1 MKTVEDLKKFEVEI
15 YQLKVGVYHYD
26 FEIKDEF
33 FQLLGTS
40 LVEKGH
46 LGAAVT
52 LEKSRD
58 FFKLTFQIRGHVTLT
73 CDRSLDEFEHYINA
87 NKNLILRYGEK
98 NEEISDDQETITP
111 DTLSINL
118 AKYIYEY
125 IGLEIPY
132 KKLHPRFRDQSTSDD
147 DLLVYQTETYKKED
161 LENDIDPRWKA
172 LLKLK
177 NN

>member
-1 MKTVEDLKKFEVEI
+1 MEDLKKFEVEI
-15 YQLKVGVYHYD
+15 YQLKVGIHHYN

-40 LVEKGH
+40 LVEKGL
-46 LGAAVT
+46 LGTVVT

-58 FFKLTFQIRGHVTLT
+58 FFKLNFQIRGHVTLT
-73 CDRSLDEFEHYINA
+73 CDRSLDEFEHYINV
-87 NKNLILRYGEK
+87 NKNLFIRYAERA
-98 NEEISDDQETITP
+98 EEISDDQETITP

-132 KKLHPRFRDQSTSDD
+132 KKLHPRFRDQSTSNDD
-147 DLLVYQTETYKKED
+147 SLVYQTETYKKED
-161 LENDIDPRWKA
+161 LEDDIDPRWKE